1 MRNTAK
7 RESWYA
13 ICLAIML
20 ILLSVLVVTS
30 AGGSGVAYA
39 ANEAGGGKSNVRQGL
54 ENYLE
59 DEYLTTTTW
68 EKSPNAQLNV
78 LGEDPIVNYIP
89 KSAFTNDGEHLYV
102 GRDYGYF
109 VYTFVNKWDTDQLT
123 FVNKQS
129 VVLVF
134 LIDYDDRDYYLTTKD
149 TFHYTIQPLFQ
160 REYLTLM
167 PNDSN
172 GYIGLAD
179 AAEFSSYVTQSSPW
193 NEFLEWTYHKRSP
206 YFIAEGVENIDGIV
220 VPLPQLSVDD
230 FYYADI
236 EMFYLSDISIGATL
250 SNEQDVNYG
259 ETGYDV
265 AKDEGMF
272 FINTGIDISAYEYS
286 EEQDDLYIDAVIYT
300 AEFVANQAV
309 NALFGASGI
318 PFAGT
323 ALSLAQYIV
332 NVAGYLDETALEYIE
347 AGSFYG
353 VKDFPSTKHGQLE
366 ASGGYTYKSTVISM
380 DEQSGI
386 NAWLGLGHHFTGFFE
401 MSNDSGVDPGWRTN
415 IYTVIDVGVSCT
427 FSDMPTVMGSTG
439 FFVNTINDSRSKPL
453 MEDRE
458 AEAYVKAHET
468 NIDGK
473 DSFAF
478 TAPRNGL
485 YEVSLTNGS
494 GVDYIITDSADTIV
508 YEPISGG
515 MYYFEEGQD
524 YIIELTNTTSS
535 LKRPTVK
542 VGMATLEA
550 DFGDNYTFTLPAG
563 EEMYVK
569 LNLVNPFTRLSVQGT
584 GMKLTGTSDRLDFM
598 LDEMSETAYDIS
610 AAKVTFIRIENTS
623 TAAQE
628 GSITFSDIAQIT
640 PGGENAVTIDGNSK
654 YFKFVPEAA
663 SYIFRYENAT
673 GAAVNFTV
681 YSPGTAAAISDIQG
695 DYVLVTGLT
704 AGSVYWIGL
713 YNAYGSDADITLINE
728 AQNGSIQWAI
738 NDEVVTGSSYNMYN
752 GQTYDVALMINGEK
766 YYAHIE
772 VGTIAGGEYL
782 TYQNEVL
789 MVANYSSAEV
799 LPTSIRFE
807 VENFIFAGVGSE
819 IIDGLLDVYLKNPVN
834 YIKANG
840 ALKIQDTLSHETEV
854 DVTMYVGDP
863 LIEGVDY
870 KVTYTNGLLQECE
883 IVGSAQVV
891 ELTDDSLSTFSF
903 DCNALLTYD
912 PLIRITGIVYDGYE
926 YSYSSSDT
934 ESSFNILYGKGSGTS
949 SDPYIINCN
958 QHYATFMLGATSD
971 ASNQTVTYWKLT
983 EDLDISSFSGGIPSE
998 FYGVFDGGGH
1008 TLSGLTIEIPAES
1021 FTSDKSYGWFEEN
1034 YGTIKNVTFSDVTI
1048 SAPVWHQGAW
1058 VFVGTV
1064 AGINRPGG
1072 VIDNV
1077 DLVGADIN
1085 INRNMARIGGIA
1097 GVNFS
1102 VIKNCTVG
1110 DFDSAV
1116 NMFGNGDMGAICG
1129 ESSGTIE
1136 NCVSV
1141 AQMDH
1146 YPSVANR
1153 SVGGI
1158 VGYAPSGSIIDC
1170 SMLLAQINVTGS
1182 DANICPNI
1190 GAVAGHITSST
1201 VISGGVPLILI
1212 TLDALSEA
1220 QKVNCCTDGSRL
1232 YGYMG

>member
-1 MRNTAK
+1 MRNIRK
-7 RESWYA
+7 NGLNKS
-13 ICLAIML
+13 
-20 ILLSVLVVTS
+20 LLVCTVLVFAVITLFVVMSVGQQS
-30 AGGSGVAYA
+30 AIAEA
-39 ANEAGGGKSNVRQGL
+39 AEHQTNNMTDFFVGPYGKNSFFRADEGL
-54 ENYLE
+54 LIRN
-59 DEYLTTTTW
+59 DD
-68 EKSPNAQLNV
+68 A
-78 LGEDPIVNYIP
+78 IVNYID
-89 KSAFTNDGEHLYV
+89 KTYFTAPCQKLFIGN
-102 GRDYGYF
+102 RYGYF
-109 VYTFVNKWDTDQLT
+109 IYTFDDGYVDDGDWVQTGNMR
-123 FVNKQS
+123 S
-129 VVLVF
+129 IVLGF
-134 LIDYDDRDYYLTTKD
+134 DIDFSPKGQASTKD
-149 TFHYTIQPLFQ
+149 AFGYKIEIIFQ
-160 REYLTLM
+160 REFVTLM
-167 PNDSN
+167 PNGLGTVGLGDFNN
-172 GYIGLAD
+172 GG
-179 AAEFSSYVTQSSPW
+179 AETSKTI
-193 NEFLEWTYHKRSP
+193 NKFLESTYKYSIGCAIQGSISNTNGLVAP
-206 YFIAEGVENIDGIV
+206 
-220 VPLPQLSVDD
+220 VPQKQGDD
-230 FYYADI
+230 YAFEDVKV
-236 EMFYLSDISIGATL
+236 FYLSDIIVSANIFNA
-250 SNEQDVNYG
+250 QDLNVG
-259 ETGYDV
+259 DTGYNVEADNGCFFIGTGFDLIGVEHIVEEADV
-265 AKDEGMF
+265 AGFAIHSADVVAKKIITTVLGMSGPVGTL
-272 FINTGIDISAYEYS
+272 INS
-286 EEQDDLYIDAVIYT
+286 
-300 AEFVANQAV
+300 
-309 NALFGASGI
+309 
-318 PFAGT
+318 
-323 ALSLAQYIV
+323 
-332 NVAGYLDETALEYIE
+332 ALEIWEYVTSADDYFGSE
-347 AGSFYG
+347 YFEPVTAGDYYG
-353 VKDFPSTKHGQLE
+353 TKDVPNSKAAQVEIAGGLYRSAAIQMKE
-366 ASGGYTYKSTVISM
+366 ASGSSV
-380 DEQSGI
+380 
-386 NAWLGLGHHFTGFFE
+386 WLGQNNQYEAIFEVGTSTGNE
-401 MSNDSGVDPGWRTN
+401 PGWYTGVERIIDMSVVSLLTDFPTITASSELYTN
-415 IYTVIDVGVSCT
+415 T
-427 FSDMPTVMGSTG
+427 FNSLRG
-439 FFVNTINDSRSKPL
+439 KPIS
-453 MEDRE
+453 ED
-458 AEAYVKAHET
+458 AASEAYVRGNDGDVE
-468 NIDGK
+468 GK

-485 YEVSLTNGS
+485 YEVSLTNGT
-494 GVDYIITDSADTIV
+494 GVNYQVKNDVDKTV
-508 YEPISGG
+508 REPISGG
-515 MYYFEEGQD
+515 MYYFEEGQK

-640 PGGENAVTIDGNSK
+640 PDGENAVTIDGNSK

-772 VGTIAGGEYL
+772 AGTIAGGEYL

-1064 AGINRPGG
+1064 VGINRPGG

-1170 SMLLAQINVTGS
+1170 SMLLAQIKVTGS

-1220 QKVNCCTDGSRL
+1220 QKVNCCTDASRL

>member
-1 MRNTAK
+1 MRNIRK
-7 RESWYA
+7 NGLNKS
-13 ICLAIML
+13 
-20 ILLSVLVVTS
+20 LLVCTVLVFAVITLFVVMSVGQQS
-30 AGGSGVAYA
+30 AIAEA
-39 ANEAGGGKSNVRQGL
+39 AEHQTNNMTDFFVGPYGKNSFFRADEGL
-54 ENYLE
+54 LIRN
-59 DEYLTTTTW
+59 DD
-68 EKSPNAQLNV
+68 A
-78 LGEDPIVNYIP
+78 IVNYID
-89 KSAFTNDGEHLYV
+89 KTYFTAPCQKLFIGN
-102 GRDYGYF
+102 RYGYF
-109 VYTFVNKWDTDQLT
+109 IYTFDDGYVDDGDWVQTGNMR
-123 FVNKQS
+123 S
-129 VVLVF
+129 IVLGF
-134 LIDYDDRDYYLTTKD
+134 DIDFSPKGQASTKD
-149 TFHYTIQPLFQ
+149 AFGYKIEIIFQ
-160 REYLTLM
+160 REFVTLM
-167 PNDSN
+167 PNGLGTVGLGDFNN
-172 GYIGLAD
+172 GG
-179 AAEFSSYVTQSSPW
+179 AETSKTI
-193 NEFLEWTYHKRSP
+193 NKFLESTYKYSIGCAIQGSISNTNGLVAP
-206 YFIAEGVENIDGIV
+206 
-220 VPLPQLSVDD
+220 VPQKQGDD
-230 FYYADI
+230 YAFEDVKV
-236 EMFYLSDISIGATL
+236 FYLSDIIVSANIFNA
-250 SNEQDVNYG
+250 QDLNVG
-259 ETGYDV
+259 DTGYNVEADNGCFFIGTGFDLIGVEHIVEEADV
-265 AKDEGMF
+265 AGFAIHSADVVAKKIITTVLGMSGPVGTL
-272 FINTGIDISAYEYS
+272 INS
-286 EEQDDLYIDAVIYT
+286 
-300 AEFVANQAV
+300 
-309 NALFGASGI
+309 
-318 PFAGT
+318 
-323 ALSLAQYIV
+323 
-332 NVAGYLDETALEYIE
+332 ALEIWEYVTSADDYFGSE
-347 AGSFYG
+347 YFEPVTAGDYYG
-353 VKDFPSTKHGQLE
+353 TKDVPNSKAAQVEIAGGLYRSAAIQMKE
-366 ASGGYTYKSTVISM
+366 ASGSSV
-380 DEQSGI
+380 
-386 NAWLGLGHHFTGFFE
+386 WLGQNNQYEAIFEVGTSTGNE
-401 MSNDSGVDPGWRTN
+401 PGWYTGVERIIDMSVVSLLTDFPTITASSELYTN
-415 IYTVIDVGVSCT
+415 T
-427 FSDMPTVMGSTG
+427 FNSLRG
-439 FFVNTINDSRSKPL
+439 KPIS
-453 MEDRE
+453 ED
-458 AEAYVKAHET
+458 AASEAYVRGNDGDVE
-468 NIDGK
+468 GK

-485 YEVSLTNGS
+485 YEVSLTNGT
-494 GVDYIITDSADTIV
+494 GVNYQVKNDVDKTV
-508 YEPISGG
+508 REPISGG
-515 MYYFEEGQD
+515 MYYFEEGQK

-640 PGGENAVTIDGNSK
+640 PDGENAVTIDGNSK

-772 VGTIAGGEYL
+772 AGTIAGGEYL

-1064 AGINRPGG
+1064 VGINRPGG

-1170 SMLLAQINVTGS
+1170 SMLLAQIKVTGS